1 MILLN
6 VFKILI
12 IIKEIE
18 MGLVNFVDYKLKK
31 SCFFISLVVNYY
43 MYYVNLKILI
53 NLFKY
58 VSYRYLFVLNIVVN
72 IVLLYRFE

>member
-18 MGLVNFVDYKLKK
+18 MGLVNFVDYKLK
-31 SCFFISLVVNYY
+31 SWFFIILVVNYY

>member
-1 MILLN
+1 
-6 VFKILI
+6 
-12 IIKEIE
+12 
-18 MGLVNFVDYKLKK
+18 
-31 SCFFISLVVNYY
+31 

>member
-18 MGLVNFVDYKLKK
+18 MGLVNFVDYKLK

>member
-1 MILLN
+1 MIFLN

-18 MGLVNFVDYKLKK
+18 MGLVNFVDYKLK

>member
-1 MILLN
+1 
-6 VFKILI
+6 
-12 IIKEIE
+12 
-18 MGLVNFVDYKLKK
+18 MGLVNFVDYKLK
-31 SCFFISLVVNYY
+31 SCFFIILVVNYY

>member
-1 MILLN
+1 M
-6 VFKILI
+6 
-12 IIKEIE
+12 
-18 MGLVNFVDYKLKK
+18 
-31 SCFFISLVVNYY
+31 ISLVVNYY